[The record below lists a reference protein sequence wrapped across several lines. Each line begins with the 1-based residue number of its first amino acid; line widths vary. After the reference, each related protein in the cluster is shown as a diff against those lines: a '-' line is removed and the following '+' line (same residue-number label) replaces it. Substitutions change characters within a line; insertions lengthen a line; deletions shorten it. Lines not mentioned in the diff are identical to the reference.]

1 MTEPKAMSEV
11 EQIIDF
17 MSTTTLEITPGGAA
31 KIDDFKAILRDGQT
45 VYVTFLPGSDFRDTV
60 TTVKRLKDAGMKPV
74 PHFAA
79 RSIPSQS
86 FFEENLKM
94 LTEETGVE
102 EALLIGGGVDV
113 PVGDFSESMELIRL
127 GLFEKYG
134 IKHLGIAGH
143 PEGSPDIPPADVARA
158 LREKNEYA
166 KQSPIDFYIATQFCF
181 EAAPIIEWDRQLRA
195 DGNELPIHIGIPGL
209 ATIKTLMKHA
219 QACGIGNSM
228 RFIAKQARNV
238 AKLMTVSEPDALVR
252 DLAVYKATDA
262 NCGITQTHLYPLG
275 GLKKSA
281 AWLYAVQDGKIEL
294 GKKGGFK
301 TTYSVD

>member
-1 MTEPKAMSEV
+1 MSEAQ
-11 EQIIDF
+11 QIIDF

-31 KIDDFKAILRDGQT
+31 KIDDFRDVLRDNQI

-60 TTVKRLKDAGMKPV
+60 TTVKKLKEQGMRPV

-79 RSIPSQS
+79 RSIPSRD

-94 LTEETGVE
+94 LTSETGVE
-102 EALLIGGGVDV
+102 EALLIGGGVDN
-113 PVGDFSESMELIRL
+113 PVGEFTESMQIIRL

-134 IKHLGIAGH
+134 IKHLGVAGH
-143 PEGSPDIPPADVARA
+143 PEGSPDISPAEVDRSLAD
-158 LREKNEYA
+158 KNAYA
-166 KQSPIDFYIATQFCF
+166 KESPIDFYIATQFCF
-181 EAAPIIEWDRQLRA
+181 EAEPIIEWDRKLRA
-195 DGNELPIHIGIPGL
+195 EGNELPIHIGIPGL

-238 AKLMTVSEPDALVR
+238 AKLMTVSEPDKLVR
-252 DLAVYKATDA
+252 DLAVYKATDP

-281 AWLYAVQDGKIEL
+281 AWLYAVQDGTFEL

-301 TTYSVD
+301 TDYSVD